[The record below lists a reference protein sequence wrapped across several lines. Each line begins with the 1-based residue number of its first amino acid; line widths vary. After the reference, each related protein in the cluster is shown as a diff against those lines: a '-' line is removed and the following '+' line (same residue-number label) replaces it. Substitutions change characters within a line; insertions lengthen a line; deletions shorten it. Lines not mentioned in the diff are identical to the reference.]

1 MTKET
6 RPILLASAS
15 PRRKEILGEMGIDFI
30 VEPSRYEENNAQDL
44 PPEDLAERQA
54 RGKAEEVAR
63 RLAPTCPVLGAD
75 TIVAI
80 NGEILGKPRDKD
92 DAARMLSLLS
102 GRTHEVM
109 TGVAVVRSGMTV
121 SGVARTKVSFREM
134 SKEDIEAY
142 IETGEPMD
150 KAGAYAIQGI
160 GGRFVR
166 EIDGSRSN
174 VIGLPKALTRKLLE
188 EIGNGDDTG
197 NGG

>member
-1 MTKET
+1 MTKKT
-6 RPILLASAS
+6 RLILLASAS
-15 PRRKEILGEMGIDFI
+15 PRRKEILEEMGIAFT
-30 VEPSRYEENNAQDL
+30 VEPSRYKENNAQDL
-44 PPEDLAERQA
+44 PPDVLAERQA
-54 RGKAEEVAR
+54 RGKAEEIAR
-63 RLAPTCPVLGAD
+63 RLSPTCPVLGAD

-109 TGVAVVRSGMTV
+109 TGVAVVSGETIR
-121 SGVARTKVSFREM
+121 SGVARTKVSFHPISEA
-134 SKEDIEAY
+134 DIAAY
-142 IETGEPMD
+142 IATGEPMD
-150 KAGAYAIQGI
+150 KAGSYAIQGI
-160 GGRFVR
+160 GGCFVR

>member
-15 PRRKEILGEMGIDFI
+15 PRRKEILEEMGIAFT

-44 PPEDLAERQA
+44 PPDVLAERQA

-63 RLAPTCPVLGAD
+63 RLAPACPVLGAD

-109 TGVAVVRSGMTV
+109 TGVAVVRGEMTV
-121 SGVARTKVSFREM
+121 SGVARTKVSFLPISEA
-134 SKEDIEAY
+134 DIVVY
-142 IETGEPMD
+142 IATGEPMD